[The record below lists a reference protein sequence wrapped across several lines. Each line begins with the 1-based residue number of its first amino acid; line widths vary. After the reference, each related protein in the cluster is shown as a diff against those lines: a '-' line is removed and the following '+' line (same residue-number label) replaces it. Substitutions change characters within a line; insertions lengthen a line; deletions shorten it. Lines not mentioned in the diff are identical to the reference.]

1 MTQTPEQMKDPK
13 ALAERWASMRY
24 ERYVGTRE
32 SECWRAVVE
41 DVLYGYRA
49 RDAEVERL
57 REALEHIERQ
67 GMEPNWECA
76 ACSGSGYWV
85 GAMAERVECDCR
97 AAGAI
102 AQIARQAL
110 RGEREGG

>member
-1 MTQTPEQMKDPK
+1 
-13 ALAERWASMRY
+13 MRY

-57 REALEHIERQ
+57 VSE
-67 GMEPNWECA
+67 
-76 ACSGSGYWV
+76 
-85 GAMAERVECDCR
+85 
-97 AAGAI
+97 AI
-102 AQIARQAL
+102 AKEWVEIHRWKPFLHFCDEWDGLLIDRDCPEFDCCGCYERDTNGKPIARQAL
-110 RGEREGG
+110 RGDGGRG